1 MKFILELKLI
11 HMNESR
17 RVKFNDVTKFV
28 IRLKLNDNFLVIL
41 KYNYFSN
48 TSDVFELFLF
58 DEDAK
63 VREL

>member
-1 MKFILELKLI
+1 
-11 HMNESR
+11 MNESR

-48 TSDVFELFLF
+48 TSEVFELFLF
-58 DEDAK
+58 DENAK